1 MGTALR
7 RNQALAATAGMILL
21 LFGLVVVKMEP
32 KVWVSIMLSGLTLG
46 ALYFL
51 VAAGLSLI
59 FGLMDVLNFAHGTI
73 FMIGAYVGFT
83 FFAEPARFF
92 GWLPIVL
99 ALGSGLLL
107 MPLSGPSLAS
117 WRARG
122 RWVRWLLVIAS
133 LAIFWLILFGG
144 GRLGLRAWPVPVVL
158 VVTAAGAALLGGA
171 LADARSDRPLPPA
184 ARVRVLS
191 VAGGTLVAALLL
203 GALRE
208 PLAGWVGTSNTNLRF
223 LLAMLTGALSGALLG
238 AAMEWGLIRPLYH
251 RPLYQVLMT
260 LGLVFVGDEL
270 VKSIWG
276 PTGFPMARPELFD
289 GRCRAES
296 LGVWL
301 SEHCA
306 SIDILGRAFATY
318 RLFIIAL
325 GLLLLISVGLLLQR
339 SRIGMII
346 RAGVQ
351 DRQMVEALGINVS
364 AVFTGVF
371 AFGAALA
378 ALGGVAAAPFIGVSP
393 TMGLEYQL
401 QAFIVVV
408 LGGMGSYPGAA
419 LGSVL
424 VGLARAFGDHFVLS
438 GIALPGMAE
447 ATRLSPAIARASTV
461 LVMAV
466 FLLVRPAGIFGK
478 KE

>member
-1 MGTALR
+1 MLDLFR
-7 RNQALAATAGMILL
+7 RNQALAITVAVVLALFAAVAAT
-21 LFGLVVVKMEP
+21 MEA

-73 FMIGAYVGFT
+73 FMLGAYVGYT
-83 FFAEPARFF
+83 FFTTPEHFF
-92 GWLPIVL
+92 AWLPVAL
-99 ALGSGLLL
+99 ALGGGLLL
-107 MPLSGPSLAS
+107 AAFLTGSLAAL
-117 WRARG
+117 RAQG
-122 RWVRWLLVIAS
+122 RWAGWLLAAAGALVVWAV
-133 LAIFWLILFGG
+133 LF
-144 GRLGLRAWPVPVVL
+144 RLGLPLLARLLLA
-158 VVTAAGAALLGGA
+158 AAGAALFGAGLRGAPITPTPAPRGRPLA
-171 LADARSDRPLPPA
+171 LAVGIVALALVVGA
-184 ARVRVLS
+184 AQ
-191 VAGGTLVAALLL
+191 GTLAAWVAAT
-203 GALRE
+203 G
-208 PLAGWVGTSNTNLRF
+208 TNLRF
-223 LLAMLTGALSGALLG
+223 LLAMLAGAGSGALIG
-238 AAMEWGLIRPLYH
+238 AAMEMGLIRPLYS
-251 RPLYQVLMT
+251 RPLYQVLLT
-260 LGLVFVGDEL
+260 LGLVFVGDEF
-270 VKSIWG
+270 VKGVWG
-276 PTGFPMARPELFD
+276 PTGFPMGRPALFD
-289 GRCRAES
+289 GGCRARTV
-296 LGVWL
+296 GQWL
-301 SEHCA
+301 AENCA

-318 RLFIIAL
+318 RLFIIVL
-325 GLLLLISVGLLLQR
+325 GIALLIGVGLLLQR

-438 GIALPGMAE
+438 GIALPGME
-447 ATRLSPAIARASTV
+447 SATRLSPAIARASTV

>member
-1 MGTALR
+1 MVQTLQ
-7 RNQALAATAGMILL
+7 RNQALLVTVGVVGL
-21 LFGLVVVKMEP
+21 LFGLVVANLEAR
-32 KVWVSIMLSGLTLG
+32 VWVSIMLSGLTLG

-73 FMIGAYVGFT
+73 FMLGAYLGYT
-83 FFAEPARFF
+83 FFAQPDRFF
-92 GWLPIVL
+92 AWLPIAL
-99 ALGSGLLL
+99 ALGSGLAL
-107 MPLSGPSLAS
+107 MPLSGPALTS
-117 WRARG
+117 WRTRG
-122 RWVRWLLVIAS
+122 RWASVLVLLAGAAIIWLA
-133 LAIFWLILFGG
+133 FFGSE
-144 GRLGLRAWPVPVVL
+144 RLGLGQLPL
-158 VVTAAGAALLGGA
+158 AA
-171 LADARSDRPLPPA
+171 S
-184 ARVRVLS
+184 
-191 VAGGTLVAALLL
+191 LLL
-203 GALRE
+203 GASGAALFGGALSEVGPPRQPSTRE
-208 PLAGWVGTSNTNLRF
+208 RQRTLVLVVLMLGLALLVATAHESLAAWVTASNSNLRF
-223 LLAMLTGALSGALLG
+223 LLAMLVGALGGGALG
-238 AAMEWGLIRPLYH
+238 AAMEWGLIRPLYN
-251 RPLYQVLMT
+251 RPLYQVLLT

-270 VKSIWG
+270 VKGVWG
-276 PTGFPMARPELFD
+276 PTGFPMERPGLFD
-289 GRCRAES
+289 GGCRAAS
-296 LGVWL
+296 IADWL
-301 SEHCA
+301 TNHCA
-306 SIDILGRAFATY
+306 SINILGRAFATY
-318 RLFIIAL
+318 RLFIIVL
-325 GLLLLISVGLLLQR
+325 GVILLVGVGVLLQR

-419 LGSVL
+419 LGAVL

-438 GIALPGMAE
+438 GIGLPGMDPVQ
-447 ATRLSPAIARASTV
+447 LSPAIARASTV

-466 FLLVRPAGIFGK
+466 FLLARPAGIFGK
-478 KE
+478 KD

>member
-7 RNQALAATAGMILL
+7 RNQALVATIGIILL
-21 LFGLVVVKMEP
+21 LFGVVVTRMKP

-73 FMIGAYVGFT
+73 FMIGAYVGYT
-83 FFAEPARFF
+83 FFTEPGRFF
-92 GWLPIVL
+92 GWVPIVL

-107 MPLSGPSLAS
+107 MPLTGPSLVR
-117 WRARG
+117 WHARG
-122 RWVRWLLVIAS
+122 RWVRWLLLITS
-133 LAIFWLILFGG
+133 LAVLWVIFFGT
-144 GRLGLRAWPVPVVL
+144 GRLGLGTLPPPMAL
-158 VVTAAGAALLGGA
+158 VITAAAAILLGGA
-171 LADARSDRPLPPA
+171 LADARTDQEVVPA
-184 ARVRVLS
+184 ARLRILAA
-191 VAGGTLVAALLL
+191 AGGALAAALLL
-203 GALRE
+203 GALRP
-208 PLAGWVGTSNTNLRF
+208 PLAAWVGASSTNLRF
-223 LLAMLTGALSGALLG
+223 LLALLAGASSGALLG
-238 AAMEWGLIRPLYH
+238 AAMEWGLIRPLYS

-276 PTGFPMARPELFD
+276 PTGFPMGRPEFFD

-296 LGVWL
+296 LAVWL

-318 RLFIIAL
+318 RLFIIGL
-325 GLLLLISVGLLLQR
+325 GLLLLVGVGLLLQR

-393 TMGLEYQL
+393 SMGLEYQL
-401 QAFIVVV
+401 QAFIVGV
-408 LGGMGSYPGAA
+408 LGG
-419 LGSVL
+419 VL
-424 VGLARAFGDHFVLS
+424 IQVGRDQLQRRELVPRQTIETVKEDVEWARERV
-438 GIALPGMAE
+438 
-447 ATRLSPAIARASTV
+447 
-461 LVMAV
+461 
-466 FLLVRPAGIFGK
+466 K
-478 KE
+478 